1 MIHILG
7 YGIGLYILKNIL
19 TTNGP
24 PGPQGLLGK
33 DGKDGLPGPPDP
45 RQLVNC
51 KELCKTILDKEKQ
64 KAESVLKNIMVKRST
79 NKQ

>member
-19 TTNGP
+19 TTTGP
-24 PGPQGLLGK
+24 QGPQGLP
-33 DGKDGLPGPPDP
+33 GLQGPPGP

-51 KELCKTILDKEKQ
+51 KELCKTILNKEEQ
-64 KAESVLKNIMVKRST
+64 KSESVLENIMAKRPT
-79 NKQ
+79 NK

>member
-19 TTNGP
+19 TTTGPPRPKRPQGP
-24 PGPQGLLGK
+24 PGPPGFQ
-33 DGKDGLPGPPDP
+33 GPPGP

-51 KELCKTILDKEKQ
+51 KKLCKKILNKEQ
-64 KAESVLKNIMVKRST
+64 KSKSILEDIMAKRPT
-79 NKQ
+79 K

>member
-7 YGIGLYILKNIL
+7 YGVGLYILKNIL

-24 PGPQGLLGK
+24 QGLPGK
-33 DGKDGLPGPPDP
+33 DGKDGLPGPPGP
-45 RQLVNC
+45 RQLTNC
-51 KELCKTILDKEKQ
+51 KELCKTILDKGKQ
-64 KAESVLKNIMVKRST
+64 KSESVLENIMMKRST

>member
-19 TTNGP
+19 TTTGP
-24 PGPQGLLGK
+24 PGPQGPQGPQ
-33 DGKDGLPGPPDP
+33 GLPGLQGPPGS

-51 KELCKTILDKEKQ
+51 KELCKTILNKEEQ
-64 KAESVLKNIMVKRST
+64 KSESVLERVMAKRSID
-79 NKQ
+79 K

>member
-19 TTNGP
+19 TNTGPSGP
-24 PGPQGLLGK
+24 PGPQGPP
-33 DGKDGLPGPPDP
+33 GLQGPSGS

-51 KELCKTILDKEKQ
+51 KELCKTILNEQ
-64 KAESVLKNIMVKRST
+64 KSENVLGNILAKRSR
-79 NKQ
+79 NK

>member
-19 TTNGP
+19 TTTGP
-24 PGPQGLLGK
+24 PGPQG
-33 DGKDGLPGPPDP
+33 PQGPPGL

-51 KELCKTILDKEKQ
+51 KELCKTLLNEEQ
-64 KAESVLKNIMVKRST
+64 KSESVLGKVLAKRST
-79 NKQ
+79 NR

>member
-7 YGIGLYILKNIL
+7 YGVGLYILKNIL

-24 PGPQGLLGK
+24 PGPQGLPGK
-33 DGKDGLPGPPDP
+33 DGKDGLPGP
-45 RQLVNC
+45 RQLTNC
-51 KELCKTILDKEKQ
+51 KELCKTILDKGKQ
-64 KAESVLKNIMVKRST
+64 KSESVLENIMMKRST